1 MPMYSFANDLYT
13 GKKSYDIVG
22 KRKIWLSIAAVAVIV
37 SVTLLLTV
45 RLNLGIEFTGGS
57 QFTISNT
64 QNTDQQP
71 ATDVMSDHGV
81 TDAARVAQVG
91 EHTLRV
97 QTVNNDDFSNTETE
111 EIRTELAKAYDVDPA
126 DVTSTYI
133 GPCVGSRHPE

>member
-1 MPMYSFANDLYT
+1 MSMYSFANDLYT
-13 GKKSYDIVG
+13 GKKSYAIVG

-71 ATDVMSDHGV
+71 AT
-81 TDAARVAQVG
+81 
-91 EHTLRV
+91 
-97 QTVNNDDFSNTETE
+97 
-111 EIRTELAKAYDVDPA
+111 
-126 DVTSTYI
+126 
-133 GPCVGSRHPE
+133 